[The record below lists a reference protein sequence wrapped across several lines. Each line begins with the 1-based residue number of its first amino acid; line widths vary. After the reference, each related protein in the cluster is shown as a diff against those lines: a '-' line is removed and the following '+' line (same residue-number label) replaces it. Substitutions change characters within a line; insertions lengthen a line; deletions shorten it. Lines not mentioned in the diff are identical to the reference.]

1 MEKDETSI
9 ARRLSI
15 PGAIAVSCVLVAL
28 PGAVA
33 RPQSFTFHEL
43 DLGGTQTVVQAIDDG
58 RAAGWGTWPP
68 NVGGENETEVH
79 AFTWT
84 EAGGIVDIGTLG
96 GTRARALAVDGD
108 RVVGFSTLA
117 GDAVT
122 HAFSWTPTEGMRDL
136 GTLGGNSS
144 SASGVSGDEVVG
156 QSRIASGE
164 THAFRWTPAGGMED
178 LGTLEDYIGSAAL
191 GVDEGLVAGHS
202 TREEARDRRP
212 VAWTPEGDIIDIV
225 ADLDVRV
232 FGLSRAVR
240 DGVVVGNYS
249 TADDPRR
256 AFAWTSADGRVD
268 LPIPEEFDESFAA
281 ATSAGQVVGGLVG
294 DFGGP
299 FGDEARPF
307 SWTREGGLVEIPT
320 LGGSAE
326 ATHVSAGRVLGLF
339 HADPDRSP
347 DDDFGN
353 VRTFLWTEDEGP
365 VDVTPAGFFGA
376 RPAGIDAAG
385 RIAVHEDRDIAEGA
399 STRSAVLVPGP
410 PDADGDGI
418 PDADDDCPESDR
430 APTVVIAGCD
440 SGVPNSLL
448 PGGCTIADRIEEC
461 AGSAPNHRRF
471 VKCVARILNE
481 IKRARLI
488 TGLQA
493 KAIHRCAR
501 RASIP

>member
-15 PGAIAVSCVLVAL
+15 TSAIAVTCVLVTLASEETR
-28 PGAVA
+28 A
-33 RPQSFTFHEL
+33 QSFTFHEL
-43 DLGGTQTVVQAIDDG
+43 DLGGSQTVVQAIDDG

-68 NVGGENETEVH
+68 GVSGEEETEVH

-84 EAGGIVDIGTLG
+84 LAGGIVDIGTLG

-136 GTLGGNSS
+136 GTLGGTRS

-156 QSRIASGE
+156 SSTIASGE
-164 THAFRWTPAGGMED
+164 THAFRWTPAEGMVD
-178 LGTLEDYIGSAAL
+178 LGTLEDAIGSTAL
-191 GVDEGLVAGHS
+191 AVDEGLVAGHS
-202 TREEARDRRP
+202 TREEARNRRP

-225 ADLDVRV
+225 ADLDVPV
-232 FGLSRAVR
+232 FGLSRAVS

-249 TADDPRR
+249 TADDPRQ
-256 AFAWTSADGRVD
+256 AFAWTLATGRVD
-268 LPIPEEFDESFAA
+268 LPIPDDFDESFAA
-281 ATSAGQVVGGLVG
+281 ATSAGQVVGALIG

-307 SWTREGGLVEIPT
+307 SWTREGGLIELGT

-326 ATHVSAGRVLGLF
+326 ATHVNAGKVLGLY

-353 VRTFLWTEDEGP
+353 VRTFLWTEDTGSI
-365 VDVTPAGFFGA
+365 DVTPSGFLGA

-399 STRSAVLVPGP
+399 GTRSAVLVPGP
-410 PDADGDGI
+410 PDDDGDGI
-418 PDADDDCPESDR
+418 PDPNDDCPDSNR
-430 APTVVIAGCD
+430 APTVVIGGCD
-440 SGVPNSLL
+440 TGVPNILL
-448 PGGCTIADRIEEC
+448 PNGCTIADRIGEC
-461 AGSAPNHRRF
+461 AASASNHRRF
-471 VKCVARILNE
+471 VKCVARILKE
-481 IKRARLI
+481 LKRARLI
-488 TGLQA
+488 TGPQA
-493 KAIHRCAR
+493 KSVYRCAVKAR
-501 RASIP
+501 IP